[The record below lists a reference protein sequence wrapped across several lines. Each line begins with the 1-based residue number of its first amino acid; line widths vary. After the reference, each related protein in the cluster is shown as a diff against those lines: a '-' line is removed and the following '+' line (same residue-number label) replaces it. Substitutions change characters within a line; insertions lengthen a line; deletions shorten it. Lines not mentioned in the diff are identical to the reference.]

1 MERGA
6 ASNMILITIGV
17 AVALLVAVSVLF
29 ALQPPTQFDPNT
41 PQGTAQ
47 GYFEAINDGDDD
59 RAESFM
65 TEDLRRSCDGRWWYE
80 GRESASRVVIT
91 GTRIDGS
98 TAKVEVDITISYG
111 DEPFGGGSYDQDGTI
126 TMEHVGDVWLISR
139 PIWPMDRYACGEEG

>member
-6 ASNMILITIGV
+6 ASNMILVTIGV
-17 AVALLVAVSVLF
+17 AVTLLIAVSVVF

-47 GYFEAINDGDDD
+47 GYFQAINDGDDD
-59 RAESFM
+59 QAESFM
-65 TEDLRRSCDGRWWYE
+65 TEDLRTSCDGRWWYE

-91 GTRIDGS
+91 GTKIDGD
-98 TAKVEVDITISYG
+98 TAKVDVDITISYG
-111 DEPFGGGSYDQDGTI
+111 DEPFGGGSYDQDETI
-126 TMEHVGDVWLISR
+126 TMEHVGGVWLISR